1 MAVVNVRIDSEITFY
16 DALHLIHILLGKNA
30 ICNSALAFSRTF
42 VCRKQTLFF
51 ELLRN
56 PLNEE
61 IDIGFGWQTC
71 DRIVAVV
78 IDPQIFKA
86 NS

>member
-1 MAVVNVRIDSEITFY
+1 MAVVNVRIDSEVAFH
-16 DALHLIHILLGKNA
+16 DALHLIHILLWKIA
-30 ICNSALAFSRTF
+30 IYDSALAPSRTF

-71 DRIVAVV
+71 DRFVAVV
-78 IDPQIFKA
+78 IDPQVFKA

>member
-1 MAVVNVRIDSEITFY
+1 MAVVNVRIDSEVAFH

-30 ICNSALAFSRTF
+30 ICDSALALSRTF

-61 IDIGFGWQTC
+61 RDISFGWKTC